1 MSNQIIDIQIPPYK
15 LVETVSR
22 RKIMQKE
29 WELHKEINE
38 ILRSMGIDDIN
49 EEEDPFERE
58 QKIREKMREG
68 TSRIIELSKDF
79 YPIEK

>member
-22 RKIMQKE
+22 REITQKE
-29 WELHKEINE
+29 WELHEEINE

-58 QKIREKMREG
+58 EKIDKITDEG
-68 TSRIIELSKDF
+68 SLILILI
-79 YPIEK
+79 YPKNMSLF

>member
-22 RKIMQKE
+22 REIMQKE

-38 ILRSMGIDDIN
+38 ILRSMRIDDIN

-58 QKIREKMREG
+58 EKIDKITDEG
-68 TSRIIELSKDF
+68 ASRVIELSKSF
-79 YPIEK
+79 YPIKK

>member
-15 LVETVSR
+15 PVQVISGVEIRRRAWEAKKKVIDFLKSQGVS
-22 RKIMQKE
+22 
-29 WELHKEINE
+29 
-38 ILRSMGIDDIN
+38 DIE

-68 TSRIIELSKDF
+68 TSRIIEPSKDF

>member
-15 LVETVSR
+15 PVETLSR
-22 RKIMQKE
+22 REIMRKE
-29 WELHKEINE
+29 WELHKEINK

>member
-15 LVETVSR
+15 PVQVISGVEIRRRAWEAKKKVIDFLKSQGVS
-22 RKIMQKE
+22 
-29 WELHKEINE
+29 
-38 ILRSMGIDDIN
+38 DIE

-58 QKIREKMREG
+58 QKIREKMMEG